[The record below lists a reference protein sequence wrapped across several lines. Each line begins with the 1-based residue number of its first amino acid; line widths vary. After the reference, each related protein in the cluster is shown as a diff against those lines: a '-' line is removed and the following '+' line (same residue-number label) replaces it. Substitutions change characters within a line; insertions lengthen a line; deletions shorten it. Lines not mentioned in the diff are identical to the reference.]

1 MLVLGMVLLGVL
13 TFGAM
18 HAFIRLCDRI

>member
-1 MLVLGMVLLGVL
+1 MLWLAMLLLGVL

-18 HAFIRLCDRI
+18 HAFIRLCDRV

>member
-1 MLVLGMVLLGVL
+1 MLLLAMLLLGVF